1 MNVSLVP
8 LDHYP
13 LCFNAISEYL
23 DGAAKYTHGRYTL
36 EDIKERLLKGDQQL
50 WIAFEDTTI
59 YGCVVTEV
67 ITYPQMKTLMMH
79 FTGGKELPKW
89 KQAMLDVLRQ
99 FAKESDCKTI
109 ESYGRKGWGKVF
121 ENDGYKIKFIFYEL
135 PLEAV

>member
-13 LCFNAISEYL
+13 LCFNVIHDYL
-23 DGAAKYTHGRYTL
+23 DGAAKYTHGRYTV

-67 ITYPQMKTLMMH
+67 ITYPQMKTLMLH
-79 FTGGKELPKW
+79 FTGGKEFNKW
-89 KQAMLDVLRQ
+89 HKPILETLKL
-99 FAKESDCKTI
+99 FAKENLCDAI
-109 ESYGRKGWGKVF
+109 EFFGRSGWAKLF
-121 ENDGYKIKFIFYEL
+121 KQDGYKPVFTFYEL
-135 PLEAV
+135 FLEN